1 MRADGRRAD
10 ELRPVTITPD
20 FTQNPAGS
28 VLIRSGQTLV
38 LCTATIEEKVPP
50 FLRGTGKGWVT
61 AEYSLL
67 PGSTETRSSREAAR
81 GRVTGRTAEIQRLIG
96 RSIRAVTDLEALG
109 ERTVWL
115 DCDVLQADGGTRTAS
130 VNGAFVA
137 LALAVKKLLAE
148 GKLSRSPLKD
158 SVAAIS
164 VGIVNGEP
172 LLDLPYSEDSVAEVD
187 MNIVMTGSGRYVEI
201 QGTGE
206 EATFDGDE
214 LQQLLALAKKGLTA
228 IGEQQRAVLGDGW
241 RQASFSRLVLAT
253 HNANKVR
260 EIREIL
266 QDFPLEIISA
276 QEFGDLPEVEEDGD
290 TFAANALKK
299 AVTIAKLTGNLAL
312 ADDSGLMVEALGG
325 QPGVY
330 SARFAGEPV
339 SDAANNQKLLQ
350 LLEHTQKEQRRAKF
364 VCTLALATPEG
375 KTATAAGECPG
386 RIAFQPSGANGFGY
400 DPLFIPD
407 GYTVSFAELSSE
419 AKNAISHRG
428 RALAQLPDILRQ
440 FL

>member
-1 MRADGRRAD
+1 MRADGRAAD
-10 ELRPVTITPD
+10 ELRPVAIIPD

-28 VLIRSGQTLV
+28 VLIRTGQTMV
-38 LCTATIEEKVPP
+38 LCTATVEDKVPP

-67 PGSTETRSSREAAR
+67 PGSTDTRSTREAAK
-81 GRVTGRTAEIQRLIG
+81 GKVTGRTAEIQRLIG
-96 RSIRAVTDLEALG
+96 RSIRAVTDLTALG

-130 VNGAFVA
+130 VNGAFTA

-158 SVAAIS
+158 SVAAVS
-164 VGIVNGEP
+164 VGIVQGKP
-172 LLDLPYSEDSVAEVD
+172 LLDLPYVEDSAAEVD
-187 MNIVMTGSGRYVEI
+187 MNIVMTGSGRFVEI

-206 EATFDGDE
+206 EATFDADE
-214 LQQLLALAKKGLTA
+214 LQAMLALAKKGLTE
-228 IGEQQRAVLGDGW
+228 IGEKQRALLGEGW
-241 RQASFSRLVLAT
+241 RQSPRLILAT
-253 HNANKVR
+253 HNMNKVR

-266 QDFPLEIISA
+266 QDFPLEIVSA
-276 QEFGDLPEVEEDGD
+276 KEFGDLPEVEEDGD

-299 AVTIAKLTGNLAL
+299 AVTIAKLTGCLAL
-312 ADDSGLMVEALGG
+312 ADDSGLMVDALGG

-339 SDAANNQKLLQ
+339 SDAANNRKLLL
-350 LLEHTQKEQRRAKF
+350 LLENTPKEQRGAKF
-364 VCTLALATPEG
+364 VCTLALASPDG

-407 GYTVSFAELSSE
+407 GYTVSFAELSSG

-428 RALAQLPDILRQ
+428 RALAQLPELLRA